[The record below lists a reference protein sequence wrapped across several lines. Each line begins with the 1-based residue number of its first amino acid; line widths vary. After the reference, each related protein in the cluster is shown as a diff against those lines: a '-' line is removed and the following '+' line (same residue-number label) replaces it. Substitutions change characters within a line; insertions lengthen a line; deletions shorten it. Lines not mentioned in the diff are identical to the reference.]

1 MATASLAC
9 GGVQLLASLKTLYD
23 AGSEMDLSLVTGN
36 AIIKCHSIVAAANS
50 SYITKCIEERA
61 VTDQA
66 GVNTTY
72 FVRIDDVSGAVLKQI
87 VDYFYTG
94 LINVENVENML
105 LLGEILAPT
114 GLGATCVDYIET
126 IISVQNYQHYLQFG
140 ETHSL
145 QSVIDICKSFMANNI
160 NSIFTAN
167 LIPAMRLNDL
177 LAILGEDG
185 CNLQNEDDILSVVIS
200 WLESNAN
207 QYGAK
212 NFESLLNC
220 VRFEFCSF
228 EKLYG
233 VVAEFS
239 ESLRSVESLLHKKCM
254 MAVLWKQADEKGIQ
268 CKAKPKLR
276 TVRLS

>member
-1 MATASLAC
+1 MN
-9 GGVQLLASLKTLYD
+9 KY
-23 AGSEMDLSLVTGN
+23 
-36 AIIKCHSIVAAANS
+36 IIIIIIVAAANS
-50 SYITKCIEERA
+50 SYITTCIEERA

-72 FVRIDDVSGAVLKQI
+72 CITINDVSGAVLKQ
-87 VDYFYTG
+87 VADYLYTG
-94 LINVENVENML
+94 HINEEDDVEKML
-105 LLGEILAPT
+105 LLGETLKLT
-114 GLGATCVDYIET
+114 GLVSTCEDYIAKN
-126 IISVQNYQHYLQFG
+126 ISVQNFQRYLQFG

-167 LIPAMRLNDL
+167 LIPEMRLNDL

-200 WLESNAN
+200 WLESNAD

-212 NFESLLNC
+212 DFESMLNC

-228 EKLYG
+228 EKLYD
-233 VVAEFS
+233 VVAELS
-239 ESLRSVESLLHKKCM
+239 ESLHSVESLLHKRCM